1 MDRDDPAF
9 ARSCLTDLKHGRVC
23 LKVYV
28 RLLDPQRFGDCEPG
42 PPLDTH
48 TQPGNRVRHESDERL
63 NFIGFEKLGWFT
75 GIRDVVAIRS
85 GVERPNGL
93 DWVRN
98 FVGSPTESRRTVKA
112 QVLLSRWFRPLVRSA
127 DYASV

>member
-1 MDRDDPAF
+1 MPVDRDDPVF
-9 ARSCLTDLKHGRVC
+9 ARSCLTHLKDGRVC
-23 LKVYV
+23 LKVDV
-28 RLLDPQRFGDCEPG
+28 RLREQQRFGDCEPG

-48 TQPGNRVRHESDERL
+48 TQPGNRVRRESDERL

-93 DWVRN
+93 DWVRII
-98 FVGSPTESRRTVKA
+98 VGSPIESGRTGIA
-112 QVLLSRWFRPLVRSA
+112 QVLLSR
-127 DYASV
+127 